1 MGAGCF
7 KTSAIIMRA
16 PGASGQLRR
25 SDDWF
30 LFVCPRRKERKKLTK
45 KERKVCRASDWGK
58 GRSAKKRLNRPYKP
72 PVYTAA
78 GPSALSEPARIQK
91 AGLPMGFY

>member
-25 SDDWF
+25 SDWF
-30 LFVCPRRKERKKLTK
+30 LFVCPRTKERKKLTK

-58 GRSAKKRLNRPYKP
+58 GRSAK
-72 PVYTAA
+72 
-78 GPSALSEPARIQK
+78 
-91 AGLPMGFY
+91 

>member
-30 LFVCPRRKERKKLTK
+30 LFVCPRIKERKKLTK
-45 KERKVCRASDWGK
+45 KERKACRASDWGK
-58 GRSAKKRLNRPYKP
+58 DRP
-72 PVYTAA
+72 A
-78 GPSALSEPARIQK
+78 
-91 AGLPMGFY
+91 

>member
-30 LFVCPRRKERKKLTK
+30 LFVCPRTKERKKLTK
-45 KERKVCRASDWGK
+45 KERKVCRASDWEK
-58 GRSAKKRLNRPYKP
+58 GRSAK
-72 PVYTAA
+72 
-78 GPSALSEPARIQK
+78 
-91 AGLPMGFY
+91 

>member
-45 KERKVCRASDWGK
+45 KERKVYRASE
-58 GRSAKKRLNRPYKP
+58 
-72 PVYTAA
+72 VYDRYNYSRARGFGA
-78 GPSALSEPARIQK
+78 IKAL
-91 AGLPMGFY
+91 

>member
-1 MGAGCF
+1 MCR
-7 KTSAIIMRA
+7 KR
-16 PGASGQLRR
+16 Q
-25 SDDWF
+25 DDWF
-30 LFVCPRRKERKKLTK
+30 LFIDPRTKERKKLTK
-45 KERKVCRASDWGK
+45 KERKVCRASDWEK
-58 GRSAKKRLNRPYKP
+58 GRSAKERLNRPYKP

>member
-1 MGAGCF
+1 MVGVVLFVSIRRTQRSARLYSTAETDVYKGQGGGCF

-30 LFVCPRRKERKKLTK
+30 LFVCPRTKERKKLTK

-58 GRSAKKRLNRPYKP
+58 GRSAK
-72 PVYTAA
+72 
-78 GPSALSEPARIQK
+78 
-91 AGLPMGFY
+91 

>member
-16 PGASGQLRR
+16 PGASEQLSR

-45 KERKVCRASDWGK
+45 KERKVYRASDWEK
-58 GRSAKKRLNRPYKP
+58 GRSAKERLNRPYKP
-72 PVYTAA
+72 CTRPLAHPLYRT
-78 GPSALSEPARIQK
+78 GTID
-91 AGLPMGFY
+91 